1 MLVVSNTSPI
11 SNLAI
16 VGRLEFL
23 RQRYAVVRIPPAV
36 ADEPAA
42 LTHPTGSLRIK
53 AAVSDR
59 WLVVEP
65 LDETASLRLPF
76 PLDPGETA
84 AIALACQLK
93 SDVLLMDEKR
103 GREAARHCG
112 LVVAGVLGEL
122 IHAKLA
128 GWIPNVRDEI
138 QRLRLDAGFFVD
150 AAVEKFILSQVGE

>member
-1 MLVVSNTSPI
+1 MLAVSNTSPI

-23 RQRYAVVRIPPAV
+23 QRRYGVVRIPSAV
-36 ADEPAA
+36 ADELGA
-42 LTHPTGSLRIK
+42 LTHPAGAQRIK
-53 AAVSDR
+53 AARSER
-59 WLVVEP
+59 WLVVEQLGGISP
-65 LDETASLRLPF
+65 PQLPF
-76 PLDPGETA
+76 PLDAGETA

-93 SDVLLMDEKR
+93 ADVLLMDEKR

-128 GWIPNVRDEI
+128 GWIPNVGDEI
-138 QRLRLDAGFFVD
+138 QRLRLDAGFFVEVT
-150 AAVEKFILSQVGE
+150 VEKFILSQVGE

>member
-1 MLVVSNTSPI
+1 MVVVSNTSPI

-23 RQRYAVVRIPPAV
+23 RRRYAVVRIPAAV
-36 ADEPAA
+36 ADELAA
-42 LTHPTGSLRIK
+42 LTHPAALLCIK
-53 AAVSDR
+53 AALSDR

-65 LDETASLRLPF
+65 PDKTALPQPPF

-93 SDVLLMDEKR
+93 AGVLLMDEKR
-103 GREAARHCG
+103 GREAARRRG

-122 IHAKLA
+122 IHAKRA

-138 QRLRLDAGFFVD
+138 HRLRLEAGFFVD
-150 AAVEKFILSQVGE
+150 ATVEKFILSQVGE

>member
-1 MLVVSNTSPI
+1 MVVVSNTSPI

-36 ADEPAA
+36 ADELAA
-42 LTHPTGSLRIK
+42 LTHPAGCLRIK
-53 AAVSDR
+53 AALTDR

-65 LDETASLRLPF
+65 PGKTVPPQLPF

-93 SDVLLMDEKR
+93 AGVLLMDEKR
-103 GREAARHCG
+103 GREAARRCG
-112 LVVAGVLGEL
+112 LVVAGALGEL

-138 QRLRLDAGFFVD
+138 QRLRLEAGFFVD
-150 AAVEKFILSQVGE
+150 VPVEKFILSQVGE

>member
-23 RQRYAVVRIPPAV
+23 KRRYSVVRIPVAV
-36 ADEPAA
+36 ANELAA
-42 LTHPTGSLRIK
+42 LRHSPATQRIQ
-53 AAVSDR
+53 AALADR
-59 WLVVEP
+59 WLIVEP
-65 LDETASLRLPF
+65 LDNTAPPPLPF
-76 PLDPGETA
+76 PLDPGEAA

-93 SDVLLMDEKR
+93 ADVLLLDEKR
-103 GREAARHCG
+103 GREAARRCG

-138 QRLRLDAGFFVD
+138 QRLRSEAGFFVD
-150 AAVEKFILSQVGE
+150 GTVEKFILSQVGE

>member
-23 RQRYAVVRIPPAV
+23 RRRYAVVRIPQAV
-36 ADEPAA
+36 AEELAA
-42 LTHPTGSLRIK
+42 LTHPAGSLRIK
-53 AAVSDR
+53 AAFADR

-65 LDETASLRLPF
+65 PDKTASPQLPF

-93 SDVLLMDEKR
+93 AGVLLIDEKR
-103 GREAARHCG
+103 GREAARRCG

-128 GWIPNVRDEI
+128 GWIPNVRDDL

-150 AAVEKFILSQVGE
+150 ATVEKFILSQVGE